1 LLTLLAV
8 SAVMVHLYQTEAG
21 QRFFDGL
28 KLKVPGLG
36 PLIHRSSLSRMIH
49 ALSALSKA
57 HVPLACA
64 LPLAG
69 KAAGNLLLRDALAQ
83 AAHRVQCGGGAN
95 NGGAPGTLGA
105 AMKASEQL
113 PPQMTQMIAA
123 GEDAGHL
130 IQTLD
135 QIALSLDAEVDRSVR
150 RLLNL
155 VSPIVYTGF
164 LLVVALTLLGLYYPI
179 FNLGNVIK

>member
-1 LLTLLAV
+1 LLVQTSNLLIRYGWAALLTLLAV

-64 LPLAG
+64 LPWRA
-69 KAAGNLLLRDALAQ
+69 KQ
-83 AAHRVQCGGGAN
+83 
-95 NGGAPGTLGA
+95 PGTCCSGTPWPRQPIGCSASA
-105 AMKASEQL
+105 AAL
-113 PPQMTQMIAA
+113 PTTVVHQA
-123 GEDAGHL
+123 HL
-130 IQTLD
+130 
-135 QIALSLDAEVDRSVR
+135 VR
-150 RLLNL
+150 
-155 VSPIVYTGF
+155 P
-164 LLVVALTLLGLYYPI
+164 
-179 FNLGNVIK
+179 